1 MNPGQFHS
9 IAAVDAWLNRDR
21 LPCPRCGE
29 RFEHLGRHLAASH
42 DMSADEFRTLYG
54 IPHNRGL
61 VGARLKRRF
70 ADRQRLELSR
80 DRGHRAKFVGARRRR
95 PYSVHPPSAAHLAD
109 LRNRIQPLGNEKRWG
124 KFGGDQPDQISARI
138 KPSITASK
146 K

>member
-1 MNPGQFHS
+1 MRVMERRSLNPGQFHS

-42 DMSADEFRTLYG
+42 DMSADEFRTQYG

-61 VGARLKRRF
+61 VGARLKKRF

-80 DRGHRAKFVGARRRR
+80 DHGHRAKFVGARRR
-95 PYSVHPPSAAHLAD
+95 PYSLHPPSAAQLED
-109 LRNRIQPLGNEKRWG
+109 LRSRIQPLGNEKRWG
-124 KFGGDQPDQISARI
+124 KSV
-138 KPSITASK
+138 
-146 K
+146 